1 MSVFLQRNFWEEEE
15 GVVAA
20 AAEGKEVLQAGN
32 FTGDGISF
40 FLSFYWMMQLQRWID
55 CGDGA

>member
-1 MSVFLQRNFWEEEE
+1 LSFFLQRNFREEEE
-15 GVVAA
+15 GVVAAAA

-40 FLSFYWMMQLQRWID
+40 FLLDDAIAEMDR
-55 CGDGA
+55 

>member
-1 MSVFLQRNFWEEEE
+1 MFMAEGFSPRWMSVFLQRNFREEEE

-20 AAEGKEVLQAGN
+20 AAEGMEVLQAGN

-40 FLSFYWMMQLQRWID
+40 FLSFFLST
-55 CGDGA
+55 G

>member
-1 MSVFLQRNFWEEEE
+1 MMFMAEGFSPRWMSVFLQRNFREEEE

-20 AAEGKEVLQAGN
+20 AAEGMEVLQAGN

-40 FLSFYWMMQLQRWID
+40 FLST
-55 CGDGA
+55 G

>member
-1 MSVFLQRNFWEEEE
+1 LSFFLQRNFREEEE

-40 FLSFYWMMQLQRWID
+40 FLLDDAIAEMDR
-55 CGDGA
+55 

>member
-1 MSVFLQRNFWEEEE
+1 LSFFLQRSFREEE

-40 FLSFYWMMQLQRWID
+40 FLLDDAIAEMDR
-55 CGDGA
+55 